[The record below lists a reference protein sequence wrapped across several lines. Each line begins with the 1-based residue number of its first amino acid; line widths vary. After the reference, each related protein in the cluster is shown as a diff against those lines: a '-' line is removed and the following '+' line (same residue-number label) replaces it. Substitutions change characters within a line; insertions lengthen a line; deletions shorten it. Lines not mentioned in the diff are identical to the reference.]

1 MSHQDIIQ
9 TLIEWID
16 EHIDQPLNIDIV
28 ARKSGY
34 SKWYLQRMFRTVMHQ
49 TLGDYI
55 RQRRLLLAAEALR
68 TTQRPIFDIAM
79 DLGYVS
85 QQTFSRV
92 FRREFDRTPSAY
104 LHQISSFLRP
114 CCTFAFAGAL
124 ANHCINS
131 RAGIAFANSQP
142 WQYCTPRL

>member
-16 EHIDQPLNIDIV
+16 EHIDQPLNIDVV

-92 FRREFDRTPSAY
+92 FRREFDRTPATTAIRSPRDAAAEA
-104 LHQISSFLRP
+104 R
-114 CCTFAFAGAL
+114 
-124 ANHCINS
+124 S
-131 RAGIAFANSQP
+131 RARAHWLTTA
-142 WQYCTPRL
+142 

>member
-1 MSHQDIIQ
+1 
-9 TLIEWID
+9 
-16 EHIDQPLNIDIV
+16 
-28 ARKSGY
+28 
-34 SKWYLQRMFRTVMHQ
+34 MFRAVTHQ

-92 FRREFDRTPSAY
+92 FRREYDRTPSDY
-104 LHQISSFLRP
+104 RHQIS
-114 CCTFAFAGAL
+114 A
-124 ANHCINS
+124 
-131 RAGIAFANSQP
+131 
-142 WQYCTPRL
+142 

>member
-34 SKWYLQRMFRTVMHQ
+34 SKWYLQRMFRAVMHQ

-79 DLGYVS
+79 DFGFGQLVIGVVAAACS
-85 QQTFSRV
+85 WDSGRM
-92 FRREFDRTPSAY
+92 
-104 LHQISSFLRP
+104 FLTR
-114 CCTFAFAGAL
+114 G
-124 ANHCINS
+124 
-131 RAGIAFANSQP
+131 
-142 WQYCTPRL
+142 

>member
-16 EHIDQPLNIDIV
+16 EHIDQPLNIDVV
-28 ARKSGY
+28 AKKSGY
-34 SKWYLQRMFRTVMHQ
+34 SKWYLQRMFRTVTHQ

-92 FRREFDRTPSAY
+92 FRRGSIALPATTVIRFPPDDRRAADAVRSG
-104 LHQISSFLRP
+104 ISP
-114 CCTFAFAGAL
+114 ATG
-124 ANHCINS
+124 
-131 RAGIAFANSQP
+131 
-142 WQYCTPRL
+142 

>member
-16 EHIDQPLNIDIV
+16 EHIDQPLNIDVV
-28 ARKSGY
+28 ARKSGIRNGI
-34 SKWYLQRMFRTVMHQ
+34 QRMFRAVMHQ

-55 RQRRLLLAAEALR
+55 RQRRLLAAEALR

-92 FRREFDRTPSAY
+92 FRREFDRTPSDY
-104 LHQISSFLRP
+104 RHQIS
-114 CCTFAFAGAL
+114 A
-124 ANHCINS
+124 
-131 RAGIAFANSQP
+131 
-142 WQYCTPRL
+142 